1 MRDQRIGVRRDGDR
15 IALDSVQNDS
25 DFRGITQTTWFGA
38 QDAID
43 VGSVMVQLGRLIL
56 RGGQSP

>member
-1 MRDQRIGVRRDGDR
+1 MSEQRVRVRRDGDC
-15 IALDSVQNDS
+15 IALDSIVDDT
-25 DFRGITQTTWFGA
+25 DFRGVSQTTWFGA

-56 RGGQSP
+56 RGGQAS